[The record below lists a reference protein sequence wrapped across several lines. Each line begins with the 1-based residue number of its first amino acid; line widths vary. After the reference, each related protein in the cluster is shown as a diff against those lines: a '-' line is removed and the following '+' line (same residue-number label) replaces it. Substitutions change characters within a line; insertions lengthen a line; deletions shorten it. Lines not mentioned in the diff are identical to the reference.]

1 MQTQSYY
8 RRITQYYGAESGADG
23 ADEKNAERINSI
35 EGSDF
40 ADQSTPIAVNCAGY
54 VILDYPFKTTGR
66 RHDFYLQIMDSG
78 RLECGFPG
86 DTYMMSAGDFII
98 HSPET
103 PYAYEQLA
111 KYCGGA
117 YYWLHFTGGSA
128 LELIRRNGFETDRRY
143 SLTAMD
149 DELRGIF
156 IKLFRELMLCERG
169 FEDIC
174 AALLI
179 NIIVELGRKSVG
191 ADRLK
196 QNRFAALA
204 EYLHCH
210 YTEKLSI
217 AELAAGEHLSQSR
230 FRELFHSSFG
240 CAPGDYITGLR
251 MRRARELL
259 ESTELPVSVIAE
271 MCGYTDEMYFMRI
284 FKKKNGV
291 SALKYRKS
299 LR

>member
-8 RRITQYYGAESGADG
+8 RRIAQYNDAEAD
-23 ADEKNAERINSI
+23 AEKLRSV

-40 ADQSTPIAVNCAGY
+40 ADQSTPIAVNCAGC
-54 VILDYPFKTTGR
+54 VVLDYPFRTNGR
-66 RHDFYLQIMDSG
+66 RHDFYLQLMDSG

-86 DTYMMSAGDFII
+86 DTYVMSGGDFVI

-103 PYAYEQLA
+103 PYAYEQRPE
-111 KYCGGA
+111 YCGGA

-128 LELIRRNGFETDRRY
+128 LELLGRSGLETDRRY
-143 SLTAMD
+143 SLGAMD
-149 DELRGIF
+149 DELRGMF
-156 IKLFRELMLCERG
+156 NRLFRELMLCERG

-179 NIIVELGRKSVG
+179 NIIVELGRKSAG
-191 ADRLK
+191 DGRLR
-196 QNRFAALA
+196 QNRFASLA

-217 AELAAGEHLSQSR
+217 ASLAEGEHLSQSR

-291 SALKYRKS
+291 SALKYRKGQRR
-299 LR
+299 L